1 MEVLHLFKKG
11 AQNLSEKICKEQ
23 KMEYVKSEVISL
35 KNSTDFN
42 EKWLQSRI
50 EDDPTILGIGEVEF
64 RDTEKIL
71 AGGGRLDTILY
82 DPEDKKRYEVE
93 IQLGKT
99 DESHIIRTIEYWDLE
114 RKKNP
119 QYEHCAVIV
128 AEDITSRFL
137 NVISL
142 FNGFIP
148 LIAIQVKAVKI
159 GDTISLF
166 FTKVLDEAKF
176 ELLDE
181 DILVEPSD
189 RAYWEKRATKNSLK
203 LTEKI
208 LDKLPDAT
216 SEYKLKY
223 NKHYIGL
230 EKNNIANNFISFIPR
245 KSVVVLNIKL
255 EKSEDIDSLI
265 ENSDLDTLAYDKQW
279 KQYRFRLKGNDLD
292 TNFDIIEKLVEQAKS
307 EYRS

>member
-1 MEVLHLFKKG
+1 V
-11 AQNLSEKICKEQ
+11 
-23 KMEYVKSEVISL
+23 EYVKSEIISL
-35 KNSTDFN
+35 KNSPEFN
-42 EKWLQSRI
+42 EKWLQARI
-50 EDDPTILGIGEVEF
+50 EDDPSILGLGELDF

-71 AGGGRLDTILY
+71 VGGGRLDTILY
-82 DPEDKKRYEVE
+82 DPEYQKRYEVE

-114 RKKNP
+114 RKRNP

-148 LIAIQVKAVKI
+148 LIAIQVKAVKV

-166 FTKVLDEAKF
+166 FTKILDEAKF
-176 ELLDE
+176 DLLEE
-181 DILVEPSD
+181 DSLSEPSD
-189 RAYWEKRATKNSLK
+189 KPYWEKRATKETMK

-208 LDKLPDAT
+208 LKTLSDITL
-216 SEYKLKY
+216 EYKLKY

-230 EKNNIANNFISFIPR
+230 EKNNIANNFISFVPR
-245 KSVVVLNIKL
+245 KNVVILNIKL
-255 EKSEDIDSLI
+255 ERSEDIDDLI
-265 ENSDLDTLAYDKQW
+265 ENSDLDTLNYDKQW
-279 KQYRFRLKGNDLD
+279 KQYRLRLTENDLGS
-292 TNFDIIEKLVEQAKS
+292 NLEIIKKLVEQAKND
-307 EYRS
+307 YRN

>member
-1 MEVLHLFKKG
+1 
-11 AQNLSEKICKEQ
+11 
-23 KMEYVKSEVISL
+23 MEYVKSEIISL
-35 KNSTDFN
+35 KNSSEFN
-42 EKWLQSRI
+42 EKWLQARI
-50 EDDPTILGIGEVEF
+50 EDDPSILGLGELDF

-71 AGGGRLDTILY
+71 VGGGRLDTILY
-82 DPEDKKRYEVE
+82 DPEYQKRYEVE

-114 RKKNP
+114 RKRNP

-148 LIAIQVKAVKI
+148 LIAIQVKAVKV

-166 FTKVLDEAKF
+166 FTKILDEAKF
-176 ELLDE
+176 DLLEE
-181 DILVEPSD
+181 DSLSEPTD
-189 RAYWEKRATKNSLK
+189 KAYWEKRATKETLK
-203 LTEKI
+203 LTEK
-208 LDKLPDAT
+208 LLKSLSDST
-216 SEYKLKY
+216 SEYNLKY

-245 KSVVVLNIKL
+245 KNLVILNIKL
-255 EKSEDIDSLI
+255 ERTDEIDELI
-265 ENSDLDTLAYDKQW
+265 ENSDLDTLTYDKQW
-279 KQYRFRLKGNDLD
+279 KQYRLRLKENDLSS
-292 TNFDIIEKLVEQAKS
+292 NIEIIQKLVAQAKND
-307 EYRS
+307 YRS

>member
-1 MEVLHLFKKG
+1 
-11 AQNLSEKICKEQ
+11 
-23 KMEYVKSEVISL
+23 MEYVKSEVISL
-35 KNSTDFN
+35 KNNSEFN
-42 EKWLQSRI
+42 EKWLQARI
-50 EDDPTILGIGEVEF
+50 EDDPSILGIGELEF

-71 AGGGRLDTILY
+71 VGGGRLDTILY
-82 DPEDKKRYEVE
+82 DPEYQKRYEVE

-114 RKKNP
+114 RKRNP

-128 AEDITSRFL
+128 TEDITSRFL

-159 GDTISLF
+159 GDNISLF

-176 ELLDE
+176 DLLEE
-181 DILVEPSD
+181 DSLSEPTD
-189 RAYWEKRATKNSLK
+189 KAYWENRATKDMLK

-208 LDKLPDAT
+208 LQKLSDST
-216 SEYKLKY
+216 SEYNLKY

-230 EKNNIANNFISFIPR
+230 EKNNIANNFISFVPR
-245 KSVVVLNIKL
+245 KSVVILNIKL
-255 EKSEDIDSLI
+255 EKTDESDELI

-279 KQYRFRLKGNDLD
+279 KQYRLRLTSNDLD
-292 TNFDIIEKLVEQAKS
+292 SNFEIVQKLVEQAKS
-307 EYRS
+307 DYRS

>member
-1 MEVLHLFKKG
+1 
-11 AQNLSEKICKEQ
+11 
-23 KMEYVKSEVISL
+23 MEYVKSEIISL
-35 KNSTDFN
+35 KNSSEFN
-42 EKWLQSRI
+42 EKWLQARI
-50 EDDPTILGIGEVEF
+50 EDDPSILGLGELEF

-71 AGGGRLDTILY
+71 VGGGRLDTILY
-82 DPEDKKRYEVE
+82 DPEYQKRYEVE

-114 RKKNP
+114 RKRNP

-148 LIAIQVKAVKI
+148 LIAIQVKAVKV

-166 FTKVLDEAKF
+166 FTKILDEAKF
-176 ELLDE
+176 DLLEE
-181 DILVEPSD
+181 DSLSEPTD
-189 RAYWEKRATKNSLK
+189 KAYWEKRATKETLK
-203 LTEKI
+203 LTEKF
-208 LDKLPDAT
+208 LKNLSDST
-216 SEYKLKY
+216 SEYNLKY

-245 KSVVVLNIKL
+245 KNLVILNIKL
-255 EKSEDIDSLI
+255 EKTDEIDELI
-265 ENSDLDTLAYDKQW
+265 ENSDLDTLTYDKQW
-279 KQYRFRLKGNDLD
+279 KQYRLRLKESDLSS
-292 TNFDIIEKLVEQAKS
+292 NIEIIQQLVTQAKS
-307 EYRS
+307 DYRS